1 MVQMGFTAKVFGCL
15 LLAALSAVT
24 GYHFG
29 QNSEEL
35 KNARTQ
41 ISALERT
48 IEEFKVKQTSDAV
61 ALSELRLA
69 ESAHRNELS
78 RMRDQLSELER
89 RAAKKPS
96 AGKCLEFQR
105 LAVEKEELLREAEV
119 GLEFCYKHHR

>member
-48 IEEFKVKQTSDAV
+48 IEEFKVKQTGDAV

-89 RAAKKPS
+89 RAAKNPS

>member
-1 MVQMGFTAKVFGCL
+1 MVVSAYFYGF
-15 LLAALSAVT
+15 
-24 GYHFG
+24 HQG
-29 QNSEEL
+29 QNKEEL

-89 RAAKKPS
+89 RAAKNPS

>member
-1 MVQMGFTAKVFGCL
+1 MNLINLVKVGVAC
-15 LLAALSAVT
+15 AALIFSYWMGVQQ
-24 GYHFG
+24 GRE
-29 QNSEEL
+29 SEEL
-35 KNARTQ
+35 KNARLE

-48 IEEFKVKQTSDAV
+48 IETYKTKQTNDAL
-61 ALSELRLA
+61 ALSELRVA

-89 RAAKKPS
+89 RAAKNPS

-119 GLEFCYKHHR
+119 SLEFCYKHHR

>member
-1 MVQMGFTAKVFGCL
+1 MNLINLVKVGVAC
-15 LLAALSAVT
+15 AALIFSYWMGVQQ
-24 GYHFG
+24 GRE
-29 QNSEEL
+29 SEEL
-35 KNARTQ
+35 KNARLE

-48 IEEFKVKQTSDAV
+48 IETYKTKQTNDAL
-61 ALSELRLA
+61 ALSELRVA

-89 RAAKKPS
+89 RAAKNPS

-119 GLEFCYKHHR
+119 SLEFCYRHHR

>member
-1 MVQMGFTAKVFGCL
+1 MNLINLVKVGVAC
-15 LLAALSAVT
+15 AALIFSYWMGVQQ
-24 GYHFG
+24 GRE
-29 QNSEEL
+29 SEEL
-35 KNARTQ
+35 KNARLE

-48 IEEFKVKQTSDAV
+48 IETYKTKQTNDAL
-61 ALSELRLA
+61 ALSELRVA

-89 RAAKKPS
+89 RAAKNPS

>member
-15 LLAALSAVT
+15 LLAAFSAVT

-89 RAAKKPS
+89 RAAKNPS